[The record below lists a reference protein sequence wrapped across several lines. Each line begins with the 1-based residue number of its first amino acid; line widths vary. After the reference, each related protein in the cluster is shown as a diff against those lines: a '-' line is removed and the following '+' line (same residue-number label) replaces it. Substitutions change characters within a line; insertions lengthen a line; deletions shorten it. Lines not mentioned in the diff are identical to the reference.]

1 MGKRHYRRYTD
12 RDKAAALAHLRSG
25 RGVLNEAARDL
36 GIPYETLRGWAAG
49 RHLSPEVAAEFG
61 VVRDELSARIEEVIY
76 EAIDAMPEKIEGAS
90 LKEVGTVVAQLV
102 DKLKLLWDTPATT
115 TESVCSEA
123 AECESMDRRAML
135 ERLIQRTMEQF
146 PGMTREEVIDIIRDL
161 KPEAIKLLS

>member
-61 VVRDELSARIEEVIY
+61 VVRDELSARIDEV
-76 EAIDAMPEKIEGAS
+76 IDAMPEKIEGAS

-102 DKLKLLWDTPATT
+102 DKLKLLWDGPATT